1 MNNPTEG
8 MKLELE
14 TGTNIENDCSSFHVD
29 KIKTYYKSNG
39 ELGQVFAYDTNG
51 RKCYS
56 ILEGKDRCE
65 SKSASGM
72 QSHEYTFNKTHPWVG
87 FHGHRKT

>member
-1 MNNPTEG
+1 VSKNNPTEE

-39 ELGQVFAYDTNG
+39 ELG
-51 RKCYS
+51 
-56 ILEGKDRCE
+56 
-65 SKSASGM
+65 
-72 QSHEYTFNKTHPWVG
+72 
-87 FHGHRKT
+87 